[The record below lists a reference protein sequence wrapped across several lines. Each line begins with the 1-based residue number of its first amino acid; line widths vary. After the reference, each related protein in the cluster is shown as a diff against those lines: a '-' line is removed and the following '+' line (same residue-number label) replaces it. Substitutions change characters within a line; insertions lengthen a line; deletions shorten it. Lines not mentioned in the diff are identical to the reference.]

1 VVAERN
7 ATLNF
12 NNQKRRF
19 FVFVIASVVA
29 KGSKGQQM
37 ERDQTHPL
45 RYYKTMHLQ
54 IYTSTFYIV
63 N

>member
-29 KGSKGQQM
+29 KGQQM

-45 RYYKTMHLQ
+45 VR
-54 IYTSTFYIV
+54 
-63 N
+63 